1 MSVLIGGQTKTG
13 SVFIDGVAQPSGG
26 GGGGIPD
33 APNDGKLY
41 ARQSEAWAEANSS
54 AIASV
59 LFGAVE
65 TGLEQLD
72 TSIGTLNTDLGN
84 LTTEVDS
91 FSPFIIL
98 DTSLAFGAATWTTV
112 WTRTVGSGVV
122 GELAIRNSLISTGTA
137 ATAACAQLRIF
148 SCYRRTSGGGA
159 TAASGSLGTQTQGI
173 AGASMRI
180 IASGN
185 DVQVQM
191 QFTNAGTYFYRIP
204 IYIHERTVP

>member
-1 MSVLIGGQTKTG
+1 MITRNGTLQNGLIL
-13 SVFIDGVAQPSGG
+13 IDGVPAGSGG

-54 AIASV
+54 AITSV
-59 LFGAVE
+59 LFGDVE
-65 TGLEQLD
+65 AGLEQLD
-72 TSIGTLNTDLGN
+72 TSVGTLNTDLTS

-98 DTSLAFGAATWTTV
+98 DTSTAFLAATWTTV

-122 GELAIRNSLISTGTA
+122 GELCIRNSLISTGTA
-137 ATAACAQLRIF
+137 ATASVAQLRIF

-173 AGASMRI
+173 AGASMRVV
-180 IASGN
+180 ASGN